1 MFTILIAGFL
11 LVFLLL
17 AGTELL
23 VEDANADELSN
34 MGIERKA

>member
-1 MFTILIAGFL
+1 MAGFL

-17 AGTELL
+17 AGTEWL